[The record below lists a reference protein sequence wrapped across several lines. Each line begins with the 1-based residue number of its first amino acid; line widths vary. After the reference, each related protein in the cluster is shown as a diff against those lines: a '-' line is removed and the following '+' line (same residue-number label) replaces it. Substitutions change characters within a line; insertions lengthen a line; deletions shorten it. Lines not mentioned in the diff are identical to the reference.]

1 MSDYGAYSRLS
12 SAHLAALLGPG
23 NIDDKSVQAFDGKGA
38 LYAVDSSSLK
48 SLTTDAV
55 ELLRDGALEG
65 DPDSIELLVNLA
77 VKQDEV
83 GRNAENVLFEIFS
96 REQDAAAPEISPEIS
111 DEVARQSLRLYELAT
126 PTLTVS
132 PRSKGNEAADIPLA
146 GESKVARSSPSD
158 SATLGTSAPAAS
170 AASYSSSMEAESK
183 SDSATPLAFS
193 KPSKLAYMA
202 GAGAEMA
209 VSEARNTLAT
219 AKREAKGAAAEL
231 RKAEGVR
238 RSSPQGP
245 GRQLVDAEQVAEQAR
260 SRFFSAEQA
269 SNSAQQRKDGAEQR
283 RDSISEILQQGSGSL
298 LIKDVFSSN
307 KAGRPGNPWD
317 RSRFLWSTEVDAG
330 IMAATTSIR
339 QPAVSVLGARDM
351 KSLNAPEIRDLLK
364 EGKAPIFVP
373 LDAGDHWVSL
383 VVHKDGAD
391 KTKAVFFS
399 SAKGYYDGRARAS
412 GELDPDGKDII
423 EWVRGVG
430 ADLAQALELAK
441 DKITVIELD
450 MQRHAPNGCG
460 VFTVEAF
467 KRVSANPTNPGKALT
482 DFKDEFARKR
492 QDEQARFNI
501 DGRRQ
506 MFGALIDAAAGAY
519 NGL

>member
-55 ELLRDGALEG
+55 ELLRDGALKG

-132 PRSKGNEAADIPLA
+132 PRSKGNAAADIPLA
-146 GESKVARSSPSD
+146 GESKVAHPSPSD
-158 SATLGTSAPAAS
+158 STPLGTSAPAAS

-209 VSEARNTLAT
+209 ASEARNTLAT

-231 RKAEGVR
+231 RKAERVR
-238 RSSPQGP
+238 RSSSQAP

-260 SRFFSAEQA
+260 SRFLSAEQA

-283 RDSISEILQQGSGSL
+283 RNSISEILQQGSL
-298 LIKDVFSSN
+298 LIKDVLSSN

-430 ADLAQALELAK
+430 ADLAQALGLEK
-441 DKITVIELD
+441 DKIAVIELD

-492 QDEQARFNI
+492 QDEQARFNT

-506 MFGALIDAAAGAY
+506 MFGALIDAAAGAD